1 MRALLVVTAALAM
14 VLATTGPA
22 AAAKKKTRPV
32 LVVANNWDGTAD
44 VIDPKR
50 YKRLKRINIIPDI
63 AERMAEIQADPAHY
77 GYFLGIRQL
86 VGEGH
91 DQYVDDAFT
100 SQNGRLVF
108 VSRPSLADVVAISLR
123 DGRIVWR
130 VKIEG
135 YRADHMA
142 ISPDGKRLLVS
153 ASTARKVHVIDTEAG
168 TIVGEFA
175 SGDQPHEN
183 NYSRDGKLI
192 YHASIGMVF
201 TPLDDPLFDDTK
213 GDRWFQVV
221 DANTLQVLKRIDMG
235 DKLAAA
241 GYPNMSAAVRPM
253 ALSPDERHVYFQLSF
268 LHGFVE
274 YDLVEDRP
282 LRIAE
287 PAAVG
292 EGEADASR
300 GVPARLRAPRAGDEP
315 RRDQALRGGHDVRL
329 RGDRESAVVRLQAD
343 RRRREALLVDQQRRR
358 QALLRLGQRQRPRLG
373 DLLPHPQGGRPH
385 PGRRPSA
392 ADADGEN
399 PPVLRAVILT
409 RGRMVAW
416 RTQGPGAGTLLT
428 CPLES
433 QPWSRPVSPVSSRS
447 ACSPPGAS
455 CCGATPEGRPG
466 ISLDPDRALRDQ
478 HLRNDHRQ
486 PRHRP
491 RRSRLDPRPRPLRQ
505 GPPDRRPRT
514 TPSRCSSASRGPPT
528 SRATCPA
535 PATSSSTDIDF
546 SPFTAD
552 YRRLDGDRKPTAPAA
567 QRFWETSA
575 HGSGPQTL
583 TWEVDDGDWS
593 IVVMNED
600 ASRQVDV
607 GVKAGAELGFLN
619 GAGWGAII
627 AGLIVLSFAS
637 LLAILGIRQPARQAV
652 AA

>member
-1 MRALLVVTAALAM
+1 MRALLVVTAAVAM

-282 LRIAE
+282 LRIASLPLSE
-287 PAAVG
+287 KAKQMRREEYLLDSAHHGLAMNPAGTKLCVAGTMSDYAAIVNRRSFAYKLIGVG
-292 EGEADASR
+292 EKPYWSTNSGDGKRCFVSVSGNDRVSVISYRTRKE
-300 GVPARLRAPRAGDEP
+300 VARIPVGD
-315 RRDQALRGGHDVRL
+315 
-329 RGDRESAVVRLQAD
+329 
-343 RRRREALLVDQQRRR
+343 
-358 QALLRLGQRQRPRLG
+358 
-373 DLLPHPQGGRPH
+373 HPQRMRMGR
-385 PGRRPSA
+385 
-392 ADADGEN
+392 
-399 PPVLRAVILT
+399 I
-409 RGRMVAW
+409 
-416 RTQGPGAGTLLT
+416 
-428 CPLES
+428 
-433 QPWSRPVSPVSSRS
+433 
-447 ACSPPGAS
+447 
-455 CCGATPEGRPG
+455 
-466 ISLDPDRALRDQ
+466 
-478 HLRNDHRQ
+478 
-486 PRHRP
+486 
-491 RRSRLDPRPRPLRQ
+491 RRSFVR
-505 GPPDRRPRT
+505 
-514 TPSRCSSASRGPPT
+514 
-528 SRATCPA
+528 
-535 PATSSSTDIDF
+535 
-546 SPFTAD
+546 
-552 YRRLDGDRKPTAPAA
+552 
-567 QRFWETSA
+567 
-575 HGSGPQTL
+575 
-583 TWEVDDGDWS
+583 
-593 IVVMNED
+593 
-600 ASRQVDV
+600 
-607 GVKAGAELGFLN
+607 
-619 GAGWGAII
+619 
-627 AGLIVLSFAS
+627 
-637 LLAILGIRQPARQAV
+637 
-652 AA
+652 